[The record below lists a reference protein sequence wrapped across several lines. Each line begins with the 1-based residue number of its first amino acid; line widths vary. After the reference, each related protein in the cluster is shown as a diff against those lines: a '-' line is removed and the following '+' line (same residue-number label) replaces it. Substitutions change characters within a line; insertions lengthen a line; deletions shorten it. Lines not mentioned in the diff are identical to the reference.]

1 MHQLF
6 FENMGP
12 AVPTSPSF
20 ELLEQINEDFTNYE
34 VFKKQFT
41 EAAKAV
47 EASRLVLISMDFG
60 F

>member
-1 MHQLF
+1 
-6 FENMGP
+6 MGP
-12 AVPTSPSF
+12 AIPTSPSF
-20 ELLEQINEDFTNYE
+20 ELLEQINKDFNNYE
-34 VFKKQFT
+34 VFKKPFT